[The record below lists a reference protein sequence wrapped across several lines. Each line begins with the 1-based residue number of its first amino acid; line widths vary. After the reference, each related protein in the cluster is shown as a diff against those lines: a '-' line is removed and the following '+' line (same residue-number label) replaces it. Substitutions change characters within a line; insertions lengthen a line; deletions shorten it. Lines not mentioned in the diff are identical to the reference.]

1 MGIYMQ
7 NQFARTQLMFGSC
20 AMDKLKNS
28 RVAVFGVGGVGG
40 YTVEALVRSGIGT
53 LDLIDNDTVSVTNL
67 NRQIIALHSTIGQ
80 SKVEVMKN
88 RILDIN
94 PDCNVYVYNMFFD
107 ETTVDNFDFSK
118 YDYVVD
124 AIDSVKSKI
133 LLAKICYEKN
143 IKIISSMGAGNKLDP
158 TKFEISDLYKTS
170 YDPLAKVMRRE
181 LKKIGVKRLT
191 VVYSKEEP
199 VKIDADKVADLLDE
213 EDLKKRTVPAS
224 NAFVPSAAGLVIAS
238 KVIKD
243 LVE

>member
-1 MGIYMQ
+1 MK
-7 NQFARTQLMFGSC
+7 NQFARTQLMFGDD
-20 AMDKLKNS
+20 AMDKLKTS
-28 RVAVFGVGGVGG
+28 RVAVFGIGGVGG
-40 YTVEALVRSGIGT
+40 YTAEALVRSGVGT
-53 LDLIDNDTVSVTNL
+53 LDIIDKDTVSVTNL

-80 SKVEVMKN
+80 SKVDVMKK

-94 PDCNVYVYNMFFD
+94 PCCTVNVYPMFFD
-107 ETTVDNFDFSK
+107 ENTADNFDFSK

-133 LLAKICYEKN
+133 LLAKICYDKN
-143 IKIISSMGAGNKLDP
+143 INIISSMGAGNKLDP
-158 TKFEISDLYKTS
+158 TQFEIADLYKTS

-181 LKKIGVKRLT
+181 LKKIGVKKLT

-199 VKIDADKVADLLDE
+199 VKIDADRVAHLLDE

-238 KVIKD
+238 KVIRD